1 MHKSKYNI
9 HELFKFIS
17 NRRKIQIL
25 IYILLA
31 MITSFFE
38 VLSISTV
45 IPFIGLLLDP
55 SKFYE
60 IPFNEFFLIFFNN
73 SEISLSFY
81 ITIIFIFFAISA
93 GIMRILMLWFQT
105 RIGYAIGADLS
116 IMLYTKI
123 IYQNYD
129 FHVNKNS
136 SGLIASITEKSHAVV
151 KNIIMPIIVLI
162 GTSLMTISI
171 VATLFYFNFLITF
184 SSIIF
189 ICIFYISI
197 ILFTKKI
204 IRKHSQIID
213 LFVTRRIKLIQEG
226 LGGIRD
232 IIING
237 SHNIFI
243 NMYRSSDLK
252 LRRSQASAHI
262 ISNFP
267 KYAIEAIGI
276 TLMAIFAYFL
286 TNGKSNS
293 YEIIPMLAA
302 FALGA
307 QRLLPVIQQFYFSW
321 QTIKVSS
328 NILSDTLILL
338 NLKLPHDNK
347 NQIEKLN
354 FSKSIR
360 LENLSF
366 SYSNNNILVLEKIN
380 LNIDKGKKIGIY
392 GKTGSGKSTLIDLI
406 IGLINP
412 TKGSLLIDEKIIDKQ
427 NSQSWRK
434 NISHVPQFIYL
445 SDNTIAENIAF
456 GIPYNEIDFEKLY
469 KVARMAN
476 IHNIILTMKDKYNT
490 YIGEMGVRLSGG
502 QRQRIG
508 IARALYKDSD
518 LLVFDEATSSLD
530 NETERQIMK
539 TIYDIKSNI
548 TMLIIAH
555 RLTTLN
561 GCDAV
566 IKIDGGKIE
575 NIGTY
580 ENLISLKNINH

>member
-1 MHKSKYNI
+1 MHKSKSNKIY
-9 HELFKFIS
+9 ELFKFIS
-17 NRRKIQIL
+17 KKRKIQIS

-55 SKFYE
+55 SKIYE

-73 SEISLSFY
+73 NEINLSFY
-81 ITIIFIFFAISA
+81 ITIIFIFFALSA
-93 GIMRILMLWFQT
+93 GILRILMLFVQT
-105 RIGYAIGADLS
+105 RIGYAIGADISVL
-116 IMLYTKI
+116 LYTKV

-129 FHVNKNS
+129 FHLNKNT
-136 SGLIASITEKSHAVV
+136 SGLIASITEKSHTVV
-151 KNIIMPIIVLI
+151 KNVLMPIIVLI

-171 VATLFYFNFLITF
+171 VFTLFYLNFRITF

-189 ICIFYISI
+189 IGLFYFLI
-197 ILFTKKI
+197 ILFTKKSI
-204 IRKHSQIID
+204 SKFSQIID
-213 LFVTRRIKLIQEG
+213 LLVTKRIKLIQEG

-237 SHNIFI
+237 SQKIFI
-243 NMYRSSDLK
+243 SLYKKSDSN
-252 LRRSQASAHI
+252 LRRAQANGHI

-267 KYAIEAIGI
+267 RFAIEAIGI
-276 TLMAIFAYFL
+276 ALMAIFAYFY
-286 TNGKSNS
+286 TSGQNNS
-293 YEIIPMLAA
+293 YTAIPILAA

-307 QRLLPVIQQFYFSW
+307 QRLLPVVQQLYFSW

-328 NILSDTLILL
+328 NILSDTLFLL
-338 NLKLPHDNK
+338 NLKLPYYTNNH
-347 NQIEKLN
+347 EGKLN
-354 FSKSIR
+354 FLNSIK
-360 LENLSF
+360 LDNLSF
-366 SYSNNNILVLEKIN
+366 SYSNNNILALEKIN

-412 TKGSLLIDEKIIDKQ
+412 TKGYLLVDDKVIDKQ
-427 NSQSWRK
+427 NSHSWRQ

-456 GIPYNEIDFEKLY
+456 GVSYKDIDFEKLY
-469 KVARMAN
+469 RVARMAN
-476 IHNIILTMKDKYNT
+476 IHDIILTMKDKYNT
-490 YIGEMGVRLSGG
+490 YIGERGIRLSGG

-518 LLVFDEATSSLD
+518 FLVFDEATSSLD
-530 NETERQIMK
+530 METEKQIMK
-539 TIYDIKSNI
+539 TIYDIGSNI
-548 TMLIIAH
+548 TMLIVAH
-555 RLTTLN
+555 RLTTLK

-566 IKIDGGKIE
+566 IKIDAGKIE

-580 ENLISLKNINH
+580 ENLISQKNN